1 MVLLGCSSM
10 RSAAWVWPK
19 SSLIE
24 EKCSAVGRLT
34 DVLPHGFSRGEARQ
48 RAAIAFLWFCFRRT
62 HDAARRVG
70 EHDAM
75 SIAASNA
82 SLLDQPLA
90 DVSGNAASLRQF
102 VITPLVVVFV
112 RHYGCIFCRERAAE
126 VLASRSAIEAKG
138 ARIVFVGTGLPAMA
152 SEFAAQQ
159 AAGLPVLSDPTRR
172 IFELAGMR
180 RGLSTILR
188 LATLLNSWRAF
199 RRGHRQTKVQGD
211 PWQQGGVLVLDRKGE
226 IAHAQRD
233 SAAGD
238 SIDWRRVIEA
248 IPAAR

>member
-1 MVLLGCSSM
+1 M
-10 RSAAWVWPK
+10 
-19 SSLIE
+19 
-24 EKCSAVGRLT
+24 
-34 DVLPHGFSRGEARQ
+34 
-48 RAAIAFLWFCFRRT
+48 
-62 HDAARRVG
+62 HDAARCVG
-70 EHDAM
+70 EHAAM
-75 SIAASNA
+75 TTAASNA

-90 DVSGNAASLRQF
+90 DVSGASASLRNY
-102 VITPLVVVFV
+102 VGAPVVVVFV

-126 VLASRSAIEAKG
+126 VLSSRSAIESKG

-152 SEFAAQQ
+152 SDFAVQQ
-159 AAGLPVLSDPTRR
+159 AGGLPVLSDPTRR

-180 RGLSTILR
+180 RGLSTVLR
-188 LATLLNSWRAF
+188 LKTFLNSWRAF

-211 PWQQGGVLVLDRKGE
+211 PWQQGGVLVLDKSGA

-238 SIDWRRVIEA
+238 PIDWRRVMDA

>member
-1 MVLLGCSSM
+1 
-10 RSAAWVWPK
+10 
-19 SSLIE
+19 
-24 EKCSAVGRLT
+24 
-34 DVLPHGFSRGEARQ
+34 
-48 RAAIAFLWFCFRRT
+48 
-62 HDAARRVG
+62 
-70 EHDAM
+70 M

-126 VLASRSAIEAKG
+126 VHASRSAIEAKG

-211 PWQQGGVLVLDRKGE
+211 PWQQGGVLVLDRKGD